1 MKSRSVKQDVLVRV
15 GRTLFLGLMG
25 IASIAAVA
33 GEQSNNELRLRTQA
47 MEKLKLAQCEVP
59 KLELPSQ
66 GDLAR
71 ASRENM
77 EVVISVPL
85 DGHRYEL
92 VLRPHS
98 LRAANF
104 RLLVQRA
111 DGVHDETPPL
121 PATWR
126 GYIRGE
132 TGSVVVA
139 SLSREGIAASVRNS
153 EGQRWSVQPL
163 GLSVTAAPM
172 GFHVLYHAQD
182 ALPSPLGCG
191 EGLSA
196 GSVASHSPLH
206 SPLGG
211 PGPGGSASTF
221 YFARIAFDADVD
233 YYNSMGTV
241 EDTVNS
247 IEGLLNEVDN
257 IYTRDVQIGYQLV
270 TIMVRTTDPEP
281 YTSSDAP
288 TLLGQLQAEWNNNH
302 ADIARDVVHL
312 LTGKAIYK
320 GGDQIAGIS
329 FGPYA
334 TNPLGVICNEPL
346 DAYSLTS
353 DNILADTH
361 DRRVNLMAHELGHNW
376 GAYHCDDP
384 IIGDGCTDMNGLVGI
399 MASTAP
405 PYAPSFG
412 DQSKS
417 QIITHRNTLNSC
429 LSIGWIY
436 VDWAA
441 VSPFWGT
448 EEHPLRTVLEGVTEV
463 PLGGQVLLSPGN
475 YNEQISITKPLRL
488 RTVTGSA
495 KIGAH

>member
-1 MKSRSVKQDVLVRV
+1 MESRSLKLDVLVRV
-15 GRTLFLGLMG
+15 GRTLFSLLMG

-33 GEQSNNELRLRTQA
+33 GEPSYDELSLRTQA
-47 MEKLKLAQCEVP
+47 MEKLKLAQCEVQ

-66 GDLAR
+66 DDLAR
-71 ASRENM
+71 ASRENI
-77 EVVISVPL
+77 EVVISVPF

-111 DGVHDETPPL
+111 DGIHEETPL
-121 PATWR
+121 VPATWR

-132 TGSVVVA
+132 TGSTVIALV
-139 SLSREGIAASVRNS
+139 SREGITASVRDS
-153 EGQRWSVQPL
+153 AGQRWSMQPL
-163 GLSVTAAPM
+163 SRSVSAAPVV
-172 GFHVLYHAQD
+172 FHVIYHAQD
-182 ALPSPLGCG
+182 ASPSPLGCG

-196 GSVASHSPLH
+196 GSVAPHSPLP
-206 SPLGG
+206 SPLDG

-257 IYTRDVQIGYQLV
+257 IYARDVQIGYQLV

-288 TLLGQLQAEWNNNH
+288 TLLGQLRSEWNDNH
-302 ADIARDVVHL
+302 ADIGRDVTHL
-312 LTGKAIYK
+312 VTGKAIYK
-320 GGDQIAGIS
+320 DGSQIAGIS
-329 FGPYA
+329 FGPYT
-334 TNPLGVICNEPL
+334 TNPLGVICNDPL

-405 PYAPSFG
+405 PYASSFG

-448 EEHPLRTVLEGVTEV
+448 EEHPLRTVLEGVAEV
-463 PLGGQVLLSPGN
+463 PAGGQVLLSHGN
-475 YNEQISITKPLRL
+475 YNEKIGISKSLRL

-495 KIGAH
+495 KIGAP